1 MGIYKYLAIRTLNM
15 VLIVILVMTLTFIM
29 FNALYVDIKMQEI
42 KQIVR
47 FEISDLIK
55 KGILK
60 NQTDI
65 DRYFEER
72 VQYYIKAYELD
83 KPWYARVWRVLY
95 DLLTFNFGKA
105 YYLQAESGGRD
116 VIVIISERIPRT
128 VLLLGTS
135 TLITTILGLWL
146 GLLAANRP
154 QSVLDKSVIIVG
166 LTSNAFAAWWVG
178 LALQYL
184 FAYNPIIPYEWRLP
198 AFGIYDAT
206 RTFNS
211 DFEFYID
218 VMKHMILPVSAL
230 VIVSFGGWALVV
242 RNLLIGTLAEDFI
255 MVARAKGLP
264 ENKIL
269 FGHALK
275 SSAPPIITIIAF
287 SVAGLFGGVIITETI
302 FQWNGMGMM
311 IWEALIQFDI
321 PVILAF
327 FYISTLLIILAN
339 FVADILYGI
348 FDPRVKTG

>member
-1 MGIYKYLAIRTLNM
+1 MGIYKYLAIRTFNM
-15 VLIVILVMTLTFIM
+15 VLIVIIVMALTFVM
-29 FNALYVDIKMQEI
+29 FYALYVDIKTQEI
-42 KQIVR
+42 KQIVKMEVQNMIR
-47 FEISDLIK
+47 ESPMSPEEIK
-55 KGILK
+55 
-60 NQTDI
+60 T
-65 DRYFEER
+65 FMEER
-72 VQYYIKAYELD
+72 EKYYRWVYGLDRAWYERI
-83 KPWYARVWRVLY
+83 WIVLY

-105 YYLQAESGGRD
+105 YYLQSETGSRD

-178 LALQYL
+178 LALQFL
-184 FAYNPIIPYEWRLP
+184 FAYNPLIPYEWRLP
-198 AFGIYDAT
+198 AFGIIDPTKTYT
-206 RTFNS
+206 S
-211 DFEFYID
+211 DFELYLD
-218 VMKHMILPVSAL
+218 VMRHMILPVSAL
-230 VIVSFGGWALVV
+230 VIVSFGSWALVV

-255 MVARAKGLP
+255 MVARSKGLP

-275 SSAPPIITIIAF
+275 SSAPPIITILAF
-287 SVAGLFGGVIITETI
+287 SVAGIFGGVIITETI
-302 FQWNGMGMM
+302 FQWNGMGML
-311 IWEALIQFDI
+311 IWESLMQWDI
-321 PVILAF
+321 PIILAF

>member
-1 MGIYKYLAIRTLNM
+1 M
-15 VLIVILVMTLTFIM
+15 VLIIIVIMTLTFIM
-29 FNALYVDIKMQEI
+29 FYALYVDIKMQEI

-47 FEISDLIK
+47 MEVTDLIRRGVK
-55 KGILK
+55 MSPE
-60 NQTDI
+60 QTDQYI
-65 DRYFEER
+65 KER
-72 VQYYIKAYELD
+72 IEYYINAYGLN
-83 KPWYARVWRVLY
+83 KPWYERIWRVLY

-105 YYLQAESGGRD
+105 YYLTAESGSRD
-116 VIVIISERIPRT
+116 VSVIILERIPRT

-146 GLLAANRP
+146 GLMAANRP
-154 QSVLDKSVIIVG
+154 QSIMDKSIIIIG

-178 LALQYL
+178 LVLQYL
-184 FAYNPIIPYEWRLP
+184 FAYNPLIPYEWRLP
-198 AFGIYDAT
+198 AFGIVDAT
-206 RTFNS
+206 RTYTS
-211 DFEFYID
+211 DFEKYID
-218 VMKHMILPVSAL
+218 ILRHMILPVSAL

-287 SVAGLFGGVIITETI
+287 SIAGIFGGVIITETI
-302 FQWNGMGMM
+302 FQWNGMGML
-311 IWEALIQFDI
+311 IWEALMQFDI
-321 PVILAF
+321 PIILAF

-339 FVADILYGI
+339 FIADILYGL